1 MSGSNCNNC
10 SEGMPPG
17 ARFCPGCGQ
26 SVKEVSRPWT
36 EFVREALAELFDVD
50 GRMLVSM
57 RLLLTRPGLLTME
70 YVAGRRVSYTSPL
83 RLYLVISLV
92 FFLVLPLFLPS
103 ISVTNPDHKLSV
115 DLYSKSMFLLLPAF
129 ALLLKLFYRPVFF
142 INHLVFSV
150 HLFSAMFIVFGI
162 LLATESLADRFILV
176 ALVQAV
182 FTLYIAAYFLG
193 ALHNVYQESWPRT
206 TLKFSALLILF
217 LMMVGITIEL
227 TSHLE

>member
-10 SEGMPPG
+10 SEGLPTE

-26 SVKEVSRPWT
+26 SVKEISRPWT
-36 EFVREALAELFDVD
+36 EFVREILAELVDVD

-57 RLLLTRPGLLTME
+57 RLLLTRPGFLTME
-70 YVAGRRVSYTSPL
+70 YVAGRRASYTSPL

-103 ISVTNPDHKLSV
+103 ISDTNPDHKLSV

-182 FTLYIAAYFLG
+182 FTLYIAAYFVG
-193 ALHNVYQESWPRT
+193 ALHTVYQESWPRT
-206 TLKFSALLILF
+206 ILKFIALLILF

>member
-1 MSGSNCNNC
+1 MSGSICNNC
-10 SEGMPPG
+10 SEGLPTEAM
-17 ARFCPGCGQ
+17 FCPGCGQ
-26 SVKEVSRPWT
+26 SVKEISRPWT
-36 EFVREALAELFDVD
+36 EFVREILAELVDVD

-57 RLLLTRPGLLTME
+57 RLLLTRPGFLTME
-70 YVAGRRVSYTSPL
+70 YVAGRRASYTSPL

-103 ISVTNPDHKLSV
+103 ISDTNPDHKLSV

-182 FTLYIAAYFLG
+182 FTLYIAAYFVG

-206 TLKFSALLILF
+206 ILKFIALLILF

>member
-1 MSGSNCNNC
+1 VPGSNCNNC
-10 SEGMPPG
+10 SESMPSG
-17 ARFCPGCGQ
+17 ARFCPACGQ

-36 EFVREALAELFDVD
+36 EFARETLAELADFD

-57 RLLLTRPGLLTME
+57 RLLLMQPGFLTME
-70 YVAGRRVSYTSPL
+70 YIAGRRVSYTSPL

-92 FFLVLPLFLPS
+92 FFLVLPLFLPAFS
-103 ISVTNPDHKLSV
+103 STNPEHKLSV
-115 DLYSKSMFLLLPAF
+115 DIYSKSMFVLLPAF
-129 ALLLKLFYRPVFF
+129 ALLLKLFYRRVFF
-142 INHLVFSV
+142 VNHLVFSV
-150 HLFSAMFIVFGI
+150 HLFSVMFIVFGL

-182 FTLYIAAYFLG
+182 FTFYVAAYFVG

-206 TLKFSALLILF
+206 ILKFVTLLILF
-217 LMMVGITIEL
+217 LMMVAITIEF